1 MVTLHVDTLLAASG
15 LMMSLVGLTAAA
27 FAWSAARRARRH
39 SQAQESATVELRR
52 RLDESLAVQAR
63 AGRRAKRLE
72 QEFVRLAERLGVV
85 ESRGDSRPFDQAID
99 SARRGA
105 TSGKLAE
112 QYGLSRG
119 EADLVARLHGRD
131 KGG

>member
-1 MVTLHVDTLLAASG
+1 MVTLHVDTLLAAAG
-15 LMMSLVGLTAAA
+15 LMMALVALAAA
-27 FAWSAARRARRH
+27 ALAGGAARRARRD
-39 SQAQESATVELRR
+39 ARTQESAVLDLRR
-52 RLDESLAVQAR
+52 RLDEAQAMQAR

-72 QEFVRLAERLGVV
+72 QEFLRLAERLGVV

>member
-1 MVTLHVDTLLAASG
+1 MVTLHVDTLLAAAG
-15 LMMSLVGLTAAA
+15 LMMALVALAAA
-27 FAWSAARRARRH
+27 ALAWGAARRARRD
-39 SQAQESATVELRR
+39 ARTQESAVLDLRR
-52 RLDESLAVQAR
+52 RLDEVQAMQAR